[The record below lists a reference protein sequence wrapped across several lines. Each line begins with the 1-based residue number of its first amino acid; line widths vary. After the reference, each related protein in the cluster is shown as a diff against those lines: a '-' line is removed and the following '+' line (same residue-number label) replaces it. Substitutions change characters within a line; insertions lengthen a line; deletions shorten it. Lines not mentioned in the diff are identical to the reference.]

1 MKRKNVQNVQM
12 KVVACRWKKRRKD
25 SNQSD
30 EVFEAYARKTL
41 MYYGWNED
49 EITIMMKTIME
60 E

>member
-1 MKRKNVQNVQM
+1 MKRENVQM
-12 KVVACRWKKRRKD
+12 KVVACRWKKRRKE

-49 EITIMMKTIME
+49 EITVMMKTIME
-60 E
+60 D

>member
-1 MKRKNVQNVQM
+1 MKRENVQM
-12 KVVACRWKKRRKD
+12 KVVACRWKKRRKE

-49 EITIMMKTIME
+49 EITVMMKTIME
-60 E
+60 N